1 MRPLIE
7 LAQSISRQATMEL
20 NVLKHSQ
27 VAGFLF
33 ELRAFRSLPDPRLY
47 AGRSSADLA
56 LLDPRHDAVTP
67 ETRRRLAREIEEAA
81 RSAPGQ

>member
-33 ELRAFRSLPDPRLY
+33 ELRAFRSLPDKVKLSKEARLFQPGQDLL
-47 AGRSSADLA
+47 AKIRALGRLNSPHKDQL
-56 LLDPRHDAVTP
+56 H
-67 ETRRRLAREIEEAA
+67 RLA
-81 RSAPGQ
+81 